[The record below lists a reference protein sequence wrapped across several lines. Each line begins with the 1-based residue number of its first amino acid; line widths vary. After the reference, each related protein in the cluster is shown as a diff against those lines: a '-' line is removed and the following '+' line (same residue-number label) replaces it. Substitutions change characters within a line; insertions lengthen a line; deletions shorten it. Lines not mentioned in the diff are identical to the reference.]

1 MYKKILIPTD
11 GSEYSKKEAEK
22 VPHLLQEGGEVI
34 IVSVGKQLKKTTFQR
49 SKHVQDLNDDFLKE
63 AQENADEMKKLFD
76 ESINVK
82 TIAVN
87 GFPAET
93 INEIAEKEN
102 VDLILISSSGKS
114 GLKKLMLGSV
124 AEKLVAIT
132 QKDILIIKN

>member
-49 SKHVQDLNDDFLKE
+49 SKHVQDLNHDFLKE

>member
-22 VPHLLQEGGEVI
+22 VPQLLQEGGEVI
-34 IVSVGKQLKKTTFQR
+34 IVAVGKQIKRTTFQW
-49 SKHVQDLNDDFLKE
+49 SKHVQDLNDEFLKE
-63 AQENADEMKKLFD
+63 AQENANEMKKLFD
-76 ESINVK
+76 ENINIK

-102 VDLILISSSGKS
+102 VELILISSSGKS

-132 QKDILIIKN
+132 QKDILIIKS